1 MIKRTLY
8 FGNPAYLKLSN
19 AQIEVQIPVSNKDQI
34 KKEWRTTTIPIEDVG
49 MVVLDHQ
56 QITITQALL
65 AQLMHNNTAVLTCN
79 SSHHPAGLFLNMEGN
94 TLQAKRF
101 RKQSEMSLPL
111 KKQLWAQTIQQK
123 IYNQAAVL
131 EKVNPP
137 TCNFLYLNSDRV
149 TSGDINNLEGQSA
162 AYYWSHVFGSD
173 SQFTRKPEGANPNLL
188 LNYGYAIIRAA
199 MARAIVGTGLHCT
212 LGIHHRNQYNAFCLA
227 DDLME
232 PYRPY
237 VDLLVIDIMN
247 NNEMYADIS
256 KDNKA
261 KLLSL
266 LTLDTYIGKEK
277 SPLQLALSKT
287 SASLWQCIEG
297 KRKKLI
303 LPKLKIK

>member
-19 AQIEVQIPVSNKDQI
+19 AQLEVSIPVSNPDVI
-34 KKEWRTTTIPIEDVG
+34 KKEWRSTTIPIEDVG

-56 QITITQALL
+56 QITITQGLLAHLLQNNVALL
-65 AQLMHNNTAVLTCN
+65 TCDA
-79 SSHHPAGLFLNMEGN
+79 SHHPAGLFLNMEGN

-101 RKQSEMSLPL
+101 RKQSEMSAPL
-111 KKQLWAQTIQQK
+111 KKQLWAQIIEQK

-131 EKVNPP
+131 EKANPA
-137 TCNFLYLNSDRV
+137 TCNFLYLNSERV
-149 TSGDINNLEGQSA
+149 NSGDSNNLEGQSA

-173 SQFTRKPEGANPNLL
+173 SQFTRRPEGANPNLL
-188 LNYGYAIIRAA
+188 LNYGYAIVRAA

-237 VDLLVIDIMN
+237 IDLLVLDMIRK
-247 NNEMYADIS
+247 NEMYADIS
-256 KDNKA
+256 KENKA
-261 KLLSL
+261 ALLSV
-266 LTLDTYIGKEK
+266 LTMDTKIGKEK

-287 SASLWQCIEG
+287 TASLWECIEG

-303 LPKLKIK
+303 LPSLKSQ